1 MAKFTQIPTD
11 TFQKL
16 QINAG
21 MLVKGATGFVPAT
34 GEITSANI
42 LGATTGGITVSCI
55 PSYVDFGENVDNCPK
70 NTKELKRLDNWECKI
85 SGTFLTVTA
94 AVVKIMLGAADV
106 DTTDT
111 TKVVPRVD
119 LDESD
124 FEDVWF
130 IGDYSD
136 KNGAN
141 NGGFVAIH
149 LLNALST
156 GGFSLKTS
164 DKEKGE
170 FSVEF
175 TGHVSIDA
183 QEVVP
188 MEFYIKAGTD
198 EVPVTYEYVA
208 AELTDGFK
216 YGVTYY
222 TRSGSGTSGSPYVY
236 TEVASG
242 TDYDDSVTYYVKQV
256 AS

>member
-21 MLVKGATGFVPAT
+21 ILVQGATGFVPAT
-34 GEITSANI
+34 GAITSANI
-42 LGATTGGITVSCI
+42 IGATTGGITVSCI
-55 PSYVDFGENVDNCPK
+55 PTYTDFGENVDNCPK
-70 NTKELKRLDNWECKI
+70 NTMELKRLDNWECRI
-85 SGTFLTVTA
+85 SGTFLTVTPDVA
-94 AVVKIMLGAADV
+94 KMMLGAADV
-106 DTTDT
+106 DGTDT

-119 LDESD
+119 LDEDD
-124 FEDVWF
+124 FDDVWF
-130 IGDYSD
+130 VGDYSD

-156 GGFSLKTS
+156 GGFSMKTS

-175 TGHVSIDA
+175 TGHVSIEA

-188 MEFYIKAGTD
+188 MEFFIKAGT
-198 EVPVTYEYVA
+198 
-208 AELTDGFK
+208 AE
-216 YGVTYY
+216 
-222 TRSGSGTSGSPYVY
+222 
-236 TEVASG
+236 
-242 TDYDDSVTYYVKQV
+242 
-256 AS
+256 